1 MPKIVDEQM
10 REATR
15 QRILRVAAAEFARL
29 GFEQANINAIAEQ
42 AGIGKGTIYLYF
54 ENKRTL
60 FVEMLRAIAQVHLQE
75 IRTAL
80 SEGGSLRER
89 LKRLF
94 LTFVRLAEQDSDSFH
109 VFMSA
114 LYGVNRL
121 FQQEATALL
130 REYVVAIARLLEE
143 GQARGEIAVQEL
155 ETSALLVLTA
165 TESYVLAARVL
176 GSSPAALARQAEV
189 VAGFIL
195 NGLQSPAT

>member
-1 MPKIVDEQM
+1 MCS
-10 REATR
+10 T
-15 QRILRVAAAEFARL
+15 AEFVHL
-29 GFEQANINAIAEQ
+29 SFEQANINVIAEQ
-42 AGIGKGTIYLYF
+42 AGIGKGMIYLYF

-60 FVEMLRAIAQVHLQE
+60 FVEKVRAIAQVHLQE

-80 SEGGSLRER
+80 GEGGSLRER

-94 LTFVRLAEQDSDSFH
+94 LTFVRLAEQDSDSFPI
-109 VFMSA
+109 FMSA

-121 FQQEATALL
+121 FHQEATALL
-130 REYVVAIARLLEE
+130 REYVIAITQLLKD

-155 ETSALLVLTA
+155 ETSALMVLTI

-189 VAGFIL
+189 VASFIL
-195 NGLQSPAT
+195 MACNLQRPGGRQDVPFLLTTF